1 MRKLPSWRSKLPF
14 GAELFEE
21 IYEAVG
27 GAQYR
32 LVPRHSDFGWLI
44 LSQSRMG
51 KSSGGTRIW
60 MLLATPVTPNEAIS
74 FEHHDHLVDRG
85 RADLKVALH
94 IGFGGRAPEHVR
106 IGVDE
111 GQVLALLFGEA
122 LSAASGA

>member
-1 MRKLPSWRSKLPF
+1 MRSNQDLD
-14 GAELFEE
+14 A
-21 IYEAVG
+21 
-27 GAQYR
+27 
-32 LVPRHSDFGWLI
+32 
-44 LSQSRMG
+44 
-51 KSSGGTRIW
+51 SGDTG
-60 MLLATPVTPNEAIS
+60 LTPNEAIS

-111 GQVLALLFGEA
+111 GQVPALLFGEA